1 MLAIKLFNK
10 ISNAIDHK
18 ITAASITKYPT
29 IEGFV
34 SYLDTNHKTEEEN
47 GELYEILK
55 KKDCLQSF
63 YRDS

>member
-34 SYLDTNHKTEEEN
+34 SYLDTNHKNEEEN
-47 GELYEILK
+47 GELYVL
-55 KKDCLQSF
+55 
-63 YRDS
+63 